1 MSISGAVPRAAARAA
16 NGTHGGALGGHVP
29 APDLGAIRTPRE
41 RAKLN
46 GSDIGTVVMGQ
57 VVQAGAKINPAR
69 QAAIEAEIPFK
80 VPAMTVNRVC
90 GFGAPATAPQEVLLS
105 IDLVQS
111 AIAGGMESARDY
123 VSRKRN
129 TLHRGARLARQSKI
143 TTEFLELV
151 AVAKALGGERA

>member
-1 MSISGAVPRAAARAA
+1 
-16 NGTHGGALGGHVP
+16 
-29 APDLGAIRTPRE
+29 
-41 RAKLN
+41 
-46 GSDIGTVVMGQ
+46 MGQ

-69 QAAIEAEIPFK
+69 QAAIEAGIPFK

-105 IDLVQS
+105 IDIVQS
-111 AIAGGMESARDY
+111 AIAGGMEKMDQSPYLMTGGPWGYRMGYAQIYDSMLRDGLNDAFAAMESARDY

>member
-1 MSISGAVPRAAARAA
+1 MP
-16 NGTHGGALGGHVP
+16 
-29 APDLGAIRTPRE
+29 
-41 RAKLN
+41 
-46 GSDIGTVVMGQ
+46 
-57 VVQAGAKINPAR
+57 
-69 QAAIEAEIPFK
+69 
-80 VPAMTVNRVC
+80 
-90 GFGAPATAPQEVLLS
+90 PATAPQEVLLS